1 MRVSSFNFKRFF
13 SHFDKLLKRMLKIQ
27 IYPLRIDFRPIR
39 TPKDRSIGLYGILH
53 NFFKLGQEGVWGRTT
68 TPSPYRSMINNLK
81 LVSWQI
87 ALRQKKGKKRFLPLR
102 NPIKMGVFF
111 FHKCR
116 KMSNRKSDF
125 KVLYLFCTKK
135 KSTKF
140 YFLSVVILHKWRFFI
155 IFFIFL
161 FGELL
166 LHFYEGAF

>member
-39 TPKDRSIGLYGILH
+39 TPKDRSIGLHGVLH
-53 NFFKLGQEGVWGRTT
+53 KFFKVGQEGVWGRTT

-87 ALRQKKGKKRFLPLR
+87 ALRQKKGEKRFLPLK

-125 KVLYLFCTKK
+125 KVFYLFCTKK

-140 YFLSVVILHKWRFFI
+140 SFFQRRHFAQMAFFYNIFYFFI
-155 IFFIFL
+155 W
-161 FGELL
+161 
-166 LHFYEGAF
+166 